1 MINLMRITKLL
12 SIGLLATFGLSAIA
26 QVASAVPIV
35 GKETPT
41 GDIYISDLPDYGKFV
56 AEYSDVP
63 KTAKKSANECGFF
76 KLTATSTSAPIASG
90 NSLKLNGGA
99 AAVVSALPLEAAP
112 RCTNG
117 ALSGTN
123 LTPSAALRDAEGNVY
138 YTGLT
143 PYSQNTVTYV
153 SLPTTRSVSSNT
165 CGIAKISSTGDYA
178 SPTGTITV
186 KDKATSATVATI
198 TLSSVTAVSG
208 GPVCR
213 NGVAFFANDWP
224 TE

>member
-1 MINLMRITKLL
+1 MRIQQLL
-12 SIGLLATFGLSAIA
+12 SIGLLTAFGLSAIA
-26 QVASAVPIV
+26 QTASATPIV
-35 GKETPT
+35 AKETPT
-41 GDIYISDLPDYGKFV
+41 GDIFVSGLADYQKLV
-56 AEYSDVP
+56 AEYSGIP

-90 NSLKLNGGA
+90 NSLKLNNGT
-99 AAVVSALPLEAAP
+99 AAVVSTLPLQAAP

-153 SLPTTRSVSSNT
+153 SLPTTRSLSSNT
-165 CGIAKISSTGDYA
+165 CGIAKISNSGVYV
-178 SPTGTITV
+178 SPTGTITI
-186 KDKATSATVATI
+186 KDKDDSSTVATV
-198 TLSSVTAVSG
+198 TLSSVTSVSG

-213 NGVAFFANDWP
+213 NGVAFFADDWP
-224 TE
+224 TP

>member
-1 MINLMRITKLL
+1 MRVKRLL
-12 SIGLLATFGLSAIA
+12 SILGLTAFGLTAIA

-35 GKETPT
+35 AKETST
-41 GDIYISDLPDYGKFV
+41 GDIYISGLADYGKFI
-56 AEYSDVP
+56 AQYSGIP
-63 KTAKKSANECGFF
+63 KTAKKAANECGFF

-90 NSLKLNGGA
+90 DSLKLNGGTP
-99 AAVVSALPLEAAP
+99 AVVSSLSLEAAP
-112 RCTNG
+112 KCTNG

-143 PYSQNTVTYV
+143 PYSQNIVTYV

-165 CGIAKISSTGDYA
+165 CGIAKISNSGDYVN
-178 SPTGTITV
+178 PTGTITV
-186 KDKATSATVATI
+186 KNKDSGATVATV
-198 TLSSVTAVSG
+198 TLASVTGVSG

-224 TE
+224 TP

>member
-1 MINLMRITKLL
+1 MRFSKLL

-35 GKETPT
+35 AKETST
-41 GDIYISDLPDYGKFV
+41 GDVYISGLADYGKFS
-56 AEYSDVP
+56 AQYSALP

-90 NSLKLNGGA
+90 NSLKLNGGT
-99 AAVVSALPLEAAP
+99 AAVVSTLPLEAAP

-153 SLPTTRSVSSNT
+153 SLPTTRSISSNT
-165 CGIAKISSTGDYA
+165 CGVAKISSTGDYA
-178 SPTGTITV
+178 NPTGVITV
-186 KDKATSATVATI
+186 KNKDTLATVATV
-198 TLSSVTAVSG
+198 TMSSVTAVSG
-208 GPVCR
+208 GPVCK
-213 NGVAFFANDWP
+213 NGVVFFADDWP
-224 TE
+224 AN